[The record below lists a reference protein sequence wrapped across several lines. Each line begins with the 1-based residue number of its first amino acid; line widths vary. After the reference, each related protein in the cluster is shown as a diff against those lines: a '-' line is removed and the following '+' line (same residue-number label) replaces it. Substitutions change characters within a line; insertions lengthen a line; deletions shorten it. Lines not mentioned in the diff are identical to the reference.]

1 MPSKLRR
8 TYNMETRRLRVIGAS
23 PGAPTGSLLRLRR
36 QGQEYQWRPW
46 KSPGLKSYVA
56 RHVLVEVLSLLT
68 SETVSTETEI

>member
-8 TYNMETRRLRVIGAS
+8 TSGMETGDLHATRAS
-23 PGAPTGSLLRLRR
+23 PGAPTGSLLRWSWH
-36 QGQEYQWRPW
+36 GQEYQWRPW